1 MFSKMMHIEEV
12 TSDIYFLTLEI
23 IDCNVMTDGK
33 YFFKQLVRK
42 SFNNI

>member
-23 IDCNVMTDGK
+23 ID
-33 YFFKQLVRK
+33 FFKQLVRK